1 MTSLP
6 PSRLPAREGRGPLT
20 PRPLTLE
27 RGINPHAPGSAHLRL
42 GRTEILATVSIEDK
56 PAPHMRGKKEGWL
69 TAEYAMLPRATT
81 DRQARERNL
90 QNGRRHEIQRL
101 LGRALR
107 SSIDLRHFRNQTLY
121 VDCDVLVADGGTRVA
136 SVLAGYAALHDL
148 CDRLIHSG
156 TLTEWPLVHTVGAA
170 SVGLLGDELRV
181 DLDYAEDKVARAD
194 LNVVATAAGLVI
206 EAQGGAEDGPITPD
220 EYVHLLTAGVEAAGG
235 LLRELGRQ
243 L

>member
-1 MTSLP
+1 MTLP
-6 PSRLPAREGRGPLT
+6 PRLDRDSLT
-20 PRPLTLE
+20 ARPLSVQ
-27 RGINPHAPGSAHLRL
+27 RGVNPHAPGSAHLRL
-42 GRTEILATVSIEDK
+42 GRTEIVATVSVEDK

-107 SSIDLRHFRNQTLY
+107 ASIDLRHFRNQTLY

-148 CDRLIHSG
+148 ADRLIHAGKLS
-156 TLTEWPLVHTVGAA
+156 EWPLTHVIGAA
-170 SVGLLGDELRV
+170 SVGLIGDELRV
-181 DLDYAEDKVARAD
+181 DLDYAEDRVARAD
-194 LNVVATAAGLVI
+194 LNVVATDTGLLI
-206 EAQGGAEDGPITPD
+206 EAQGGAEEGPISTAD
-220 EYVHLLTAGVEAAGG
+220 YVRLLTVGVEAVGG
-235 LLRELGRQ
+235 LLRDLHRQ